1 MSQVSSNKQQ
11 QSPDTSPPCRKGTS
25 PSDSSSTSDS
35 SVSSDSSSSSDSK
48 SVNPN
53 DDINNDDNTTETK
66 YFAIKNKKYFYKARY
81 LKEKENGLSLLLDE
95 DTEEGKYDIFFKLMY
110 FTS

>member
-11 QSPDTSPPCRKGTS
+11 QSPDTSPPCHKANS
-25 PSDSSSTSDS
+25 PSDSSSISN
-35 SVSSDSSSSSDSK
+35 SSSSSDSK
-48 SVNPN
+48 CVNPN
-53 DDINNDDNTTETK
+53 DHINNNDNTSETK
-66 YFAIKNKKYFYKARY
+66 YFAIKAQKYFFKARY